1 MKTIAKPYKTS
12 PYTAMV
18 KLKAPWIADVK
29 ARVTKRIT
37 EYEQFLENEAQ
48 IDGQPELTDD
58 KFLYETFKHNV
69 EHNMAYG
76 LLHVLKY
83 FNIKFRMKILY
94 DMIGQWKFTDQD
106 VEIYNH
112 FRNTSYRKIAGG
124 VNTTKLRYA
133 TGKAPNIYVH
143 DNTCKWITHVGKES
157 EFYLN
162 FFHQEIVLIIDATRM
177 VKGLDLLIPDRTFF
191 DGGHLHE
198 GLNLSQPMDFDEL
211 GKVVI

>member
-29 ARVTKRIT
+29 ARVTKRIA

-48 IDGQPELTDD
+48 LDGQPELTDD
-58 KFLYETFKHNV
+58 KFLYDTFKYDV

-76 LLHVLKY
+76 LFHVLKY
-83 FNIKFRMKILY
+83 FNIKFRVKILY
-94 DMIGQWKFTDQD
+94 DMIDQWKFTDQD
-106 VEIYNH
+106 AEIYNH
-112 FRNTSYRKIAGG
+112 FRNTSYSKLG
-124 VNTTKLRYA
+124 VGSITTKISYA

-143 DNTCKWITHVGKES
+143 DNTCKWIVRVGKES
-157 EFYLN
+157 EFYSN
-162 FFHQEIVLIIDATRM
+162 FFYQEIVLINDATRM
-177 VKGLDLLIPDRTFF
+177 VKGLDLIKPDRTFF

-198 GLNLSQPMDFDEL
+198 GLNLSQPMDFDEC
-211 GKVVI
+211 GKVSI